1 VSIGL
6 LRNLLALAA
15 MLGVSM
21 THSPASAQSESQIA
35 ITRSGSQPATSA
47 SPDHFTGSARVEMR
61 FQATAPGRVNGSY
74 VTFEPG
80 AHTDWHSHPLGQ
92 TLIVTAGTGR
102 VQQWGHP
109 VQTIAPGDIIWIPPG
124 VKHWHGAAATTGMTH
139 IAISEALHGKTV
151 DWMEKVSDEHDNTR

>member
-1 VSIGL
+1 
-6 LRNLLALAA
+6 
-15 MLGVSM
+15 M
-21 THSPASAQSESQIA
+21 THTAASAQPERQIA
-35 ITRSGSQPATSA
+35 ITRSGSQPATAASA
-47 SPDHFTGSARVEMR
+47 DHFTGSARVEMR
-61 FQATAPGRVNGSY
+61 FQAIAPARASGSY

-109 VQTIAPGDIIWIPPG
+109 VQTIAPGDIIWTPPG
-124 VKHWHGAAATTGMTH
+124 VKHWHGATPVTAMTH

-151 DWMEKVSDEHDNTR
+151 DWMEKVSDEQYNR